1 MDKLTQILASD
12 DLNAPQEEM
21 VFEAAM
27 LWLNKC
33 PTRRQSLEKVSSS
46 SVFHTEWRNH
56 PSRASA
62 RNMGREEAA
71 GLAIVIF

>member
-1 MDKLTQILASD
+1 MSVDKLTQILSSD

-33 PTRRQSLEKVSSS
+33 STRRQSLEKVSVSPE
-46 SVFHTEWRNH
+46 VNPYPRVRTPDNN
-56 PSRASA
+56 
-62 RNMGREEAA
+62 NMPYKFPTIQR
-71 GLAIVIF
+71 